1 MSDLTLNFLVWVVV
15 SENGEKYTEYVKTL
29 AGSRVT
35 MLSLFSGFTFSTIT
49 ILLNQLP
56 DPSSLISQLTLFF
69 LVVLFDL
76 CLFLL
81 AWQTLIVLGTY
92 NVRNAPARAKWELT
106 VFNLLLTV
114 VFILWG
120 WSVVLMFLLRNLYY
134 LALVSGV
141 LWVAVIVAGAA
152 VTRGR
157 HKRLGWSIK
166 EELKNIRGKQ

>member
-1 MSDLTLNFLVWVVV
+1 VT
-15 SENGEKYTEYVKTL
+15 ENEEEYTGYVK
-29 AGSRVT
+29 AVAESRVT

-49 ILLNQLP
+49 ILLYQLP
-56 DPSSLISQLTLFF
+56 DPNSLISQLTLLF

-81 AWQTLIVLGTY
+81 AWQTVIVVGTY
-92 NVRNAPARAKWELT
+92 NVRNPPARAKWELV
-106 VFNLLLTV
+106 VFNLLLMI

-141 LWVAVIVAGAA
+141 LWVAVIVTAVAA
-152 VTRGR
+152 M
-157 HKRLGWSIK
+157 HASLKHLGWSII
-166 EELKNIRGKQ
+166 EELKK